1 MGTTGEALVPKQEL
15 SDRSRGVA
23 LILGGALGVFGA
35 HRFYVGKVA
44 TGILQLCTFGGC
56 GLWWLYDMILLTAGS
71 FRDADD
77 KRVWHWWEP
86 NPQGMSPGQLG
97 PQFELVLEELD
108 MMRGEMTELGERVDF
123 MERVLT
129 RTQQRD
135 ALPRP
140 AGEH

>member
-1 MGTTGEALVPKQEL
+1 MGITGEALVPTQEV
-15 SDRSRGVA
+15 SERSRGVA

-35 HRFYVGKVA
+35 HRFYTGKVA
-44 TGILQLCTFGGC
+44 TGILQLCTMGGF
-56 GLWWLYDMILLTAGS
+56 GLWWLYDMILITAGS
-71 FRDADD
+71 FRDADE

-86 NPQGMSPGQLG
+86 NPQGMSRGQLG

-108 MMRGEMTELGERVDF
+108 MMRGEMNELGERVDF

-129 RTQQRD
+129 RTQERD